1 MPQKILMPALSPTMT
16 EGKLAKWLKKEGD
29 KVSPGDPIAEIET
42 DKATMEVEAVDEGTI
57 GKILVA
63 EGSENVPVNSPI
75 ALLLEEGEDASA
87 LAQESAAA
95 KPDAAIKKSD
105 APKTVAKQAEASK
118 AEVKPAEAKPAEAQP
133 AAKADDKAPAPVA
146 KPEPA
151 PVAKPTPAAQP
162 QAAPAATNDG
172 KRVFASP
179 LARRLARETGIDV
192 AQLSGS
198 GPHGRVV
205 RVDVEAAKAKGIG
218 TGARPGT
225 PAGALS
231 SIAPSVSGQLPALI
245 QSGDFEVVPLSTMR
259 KVIAQRLQESKQTIP
274 HFYLTLDVEL
284 DALLALRKQLNEKRD
299 DLKITVNDLLIRA
312 CGMALAQVPECNVI
326 WTGNQM
332 MRSKSY
338 DVSVAVAIDGGL
350 ITPIVR
356 NADRKGLGAISAE
369 MKDKAERA
377 RKGKL
382 LPEEYQGGCFALSNL
397 GMFGIKHFQA
407 IINPPQCSILA
418 VGVGEQR
425 PIVKNGALTIAT
437 VMSATLS
444 CDHRA
449 IDGALGAK
457 WLNVFKK
464 LVEDPLT
471 MML

>member
-1 MPQKILMPALSPTMT
+1 MPSKILMPALSPTMT

-29 KVSPGDPIAEIET
+29 AVSAGDPIAEIET
-42 DKATMEVEAVDEGTI
+42 DKATMEVEAVDEGTLAR
-57 GKILVA
+57 ILVQ
-63 EGSENVPVNSPI
+63 EGTENVAVNSVI
-75 ALLLEEGEDASA
+75 ALLLEEGEDESA
-87 LAQESAAA
+87 LAGAEKETKQGGGAASPQEPE
-95 KPDAAIKKSD
+95 KPEKK
-105 APKTVAKQAEASK
+105 
-118 AEVKPAEAKPAEAQP
+118 EAKPERKAEAPQKEKKP
-133 AAKADDKAPAPVA
+133 EA
-146 KPEPA
+146 KPSSKQADISAAGP
-151 PVAKPTPAAQP
+151 PPTSQSG
-162 QAAPAATNDG
+162 D
-172 KRVFASP
+172 RVFASP
-179 LARRLARETGIDV
+179 LARRLAKDAGIDL

-198 GPHGRVV
+198 GPHGRIVKT
-205 RVDVEAAKAKGIG
+205 DIEAAKG
-218 TGARPGT
+218 
-225 PAGALS
+225 AGAGKAPRAAAAETAARL
-231 SIAPSVSGQLPALI
+231 PSVAPAVMSQLPALI
-245 QSGDFEVVPLSTMR
+245 ESGDFEAVPLSTMR

-284 DALLALRKQLNEKRD
+284 DSLLALRKQLNDKRD
-299 DLKITVNDLLIRA
+299 DMKITVNDLMIRA
-312 CGMALAQVPECNVI
+312 CGMALAQVPDCNVI

-332 MRSKSY
+332 LRSKSY

-350 ITPIVR
+350 ITPVIK

-382 LPEEYQGGCFALSNL
+382 MPEEYQGGCFSLSNL

-407 IINPPQCSILA
+407 IINPPQGSILA
-418 VGVGEQR
+418 IGVGEQR
-425 PIVKNGALTIAT
+425 PIVKDGALTTAT

-457 WLNVFKK
+457 WLTAFKK

>member
-42 DKATMEVEAVDEGTI
+42 DKATMEVEAVDEGTL

-87 LAQESAAA
+87 LAQESTGAKADAAAAAMKPDAPKAVTKPTEAKPAAA
-95 KPDAAIKKSD
+95 KP
-105 APKTVAKQAEASK
+105 E
-118 AEVKPAEAKPAEAQP
+118 
-133 AAKADDKAPAPVA
+133 DKAPAAPAA
-146 KPEPA
+146 KPES
-151 PVAKPTPAAQP
+151 TPAAKPESAPAAKPAPAPATQP
-162 QAAPAATNDG
+162 QAAPAAAGDG

-179 LARRLARETGIDV
+179 LARRLARESSIDV
-192 AQLSGS
+192 GQLTGS

-205 RVDVEAAKAKGIG
+205 RADIEAAKAKGIG
-218 TGARPGT
+218 MGARPGS
-225 PAGALS
+225 PAGALP

-245 QSGDFEVVPLSTMR
+245 QTGEFEPVPLSTMR

-312 CGMALAQVPECNVI
+312 CGMALAQVPDCNVI

-338 DVSVAVAIDGGL
+338 DVSVAVAIEGGL
-350 ITPIVR
+350 ITPIIK

-382 LPEEYQGGCFALSNL
+382 MPEEYQGGCFALSNL

-437 VMSATLS
+437 VMSATIS

>member
-42 DKATMEVEAVDEGTI
+42 DKATMEVEAVDEGTL
-57 GKILVA
+57 GRILVA
-63 EGSENVPVNSPI
+63 EGSENVAVNSPI

-87 LAQESAAA
+87 LGRA
-95 KPDAAIKKSD
+95 KPDTAPASKKSD
-105 APKTVAKQAEASK
+105 APK
-118 AEVKPAEAKPAEAQP
+118 AEAKPDETRPTDTKP
-133 AAKADDKAPAPVA
+133 AAKSDDKGAPAGPSESAPAKPAPASTAPHQAPPVA
-146 KPEPA
+146 A
-151 PVAKPTPAAQP
+151 G
-162 QAAPAATNDG
+162 DG
-172 KRVFASP
+172 GRVFASP
-179 LARRLARETGIDV
+179 LARRLARETGIDL

-198 GPHGRVV
+198 GPHGRIV
-205 RVDVEAAKAKGIG
+205 RADIEAAKTTGIG

-225 PAGALS
+225 PSGALP

-245 QSGDFEVVPLSTMR
+245 ETGDFEAVPLSTMR

-338 DVSVAVAIDGGL
+338 DVSVAVAVDGGL
-350 ITPIVR
+350 ITPIIK

-382 LPEEYQGGCFALSNL
+382 MPEEYQGGCFALSNL

-437 VMSATLS
+437 VMSATMS

>member
-42 DKATMEVEAVDEGTI
+42 DKATMEVEAVDEGTL

-87 LAQESAAA
+87 LDKA
-95 KPDAAIKKSD
+95 KPDAEAATVKPD
-105 APKTVAKQAEASK
+105 APK
-118 AEVKPAEAKPAEAQP
+118 PDAKPAGDRPVETKPAAGDKAATAP
-133 AAKADDKAPAPVA
+133 AAKS
-146 KPEPA
+146 ES
-151 PVAKPTPAAQP
+151 
-162 QAAPAATNDG
+162 APAAKPAAPPAATAQG
-172 KRVFASP
+172 STTEGRVFASP

-205 RVDVEAAKAKGIG
+205 RADIEAAKAKGIG
-218 TGARPGT
+218 TGT
-225 PAGALS
+225 PVGALP

-245 QSGDFEVVPLSTMR
+245 QTGEFEVVPLSTMR

-350 ITPIVR
+350 ITPIVK

-437 VMSATLS
+437 VMSATIS

>member
-1 MPQKILMPALSPTMT
+1 
-16 EGKLAKWLKKEGD
+16 
-29 KVSPGDPIAEIET
+29 
-42 DKATMEVEAVDEGTI
+42 
-57 GKILVA
+57 
-63 EGSENVPVNSPI
+63 NVPVNSPI

-87 LAQESAAA
+87 LAAADA
-95 KPDAAIKKSD
+95 KPEASPPSKKPDATK
-105 APKTVAKQAEASK
+105 
-118 AEVKPAEAKPAEAQP
+118 AEAKPDSNKPADAKPAEPKP
-133 AAKADDKAPAPVA
+133 AVEKPSDKAP
-146 KPEPA
+146 
-151 PVAKPTPAAQP
+151 
-162 QAAPAATNDG
+162 PAATKPAATPAPAVTATPVGDG

-192 AQLSGS
+192 ALVTGS

-205 RVDVEAAKAKGIG
+205 RADIEAAKAKGTARAQPA
-218 TGARPGT
+218 TGALP
-225 PAGALS
+225 

-245 QSGDFEVVPLSTMR
+245 ETGDFEAVPLSTMR

-284 DALLALRKQLNEKRD
+284 DALLALRKQFNEKRD
-299 DLKITVNDLLIRA
+299 DLKITVNDLLIRS

-350 ITPIVR
+350 ITPIIK

-382 LPEEYQGGCFALSNL
+382 MPEEYQGGCFALSNL

-418 VGVGEQR
+418 VGIGEQR
-425 PIVKNGALTIAT
+425 PIVKNNALTIAT
-437 VMSATLS
+437 VMSATIS

-449 IDGALGAK
+449 IDGALGA
-457 WLNVFKK
+457 
-464 LVEDPLT
+464 
-471 MML
+471 

>member
-1 MPQKILMPALSPTMT
+1 
-16 EGKLAKWLKKEGD
+16 
-29 KVSPGDPIAEIET
+29 
-42 DKATMEVEAVDEGTI
+42 
-57 GKILVA
+57 
-63 EGSENVPVNSPI
+63 NVPVNSPI

-95 KPDAAIKKSD
+95 KPDAAAAPKKPD
-105 APKTVAKQAEASK
+105 APKAEAKQAEATK
-118 AEVKPAEAKPAEAQP
+118 AEAKPADAKPADTKSAAAKPGDKAATAPAESAP
-133 AAKADDKAPAPVA
+133 AAKPASAPAAP
-146 KPEPA
+146 PE
-151 PVAKPTPAAQP
+151 
-162 QAAPAATNDG
+162 AAPAAGG

-205 RVDVEAAKAKGIG
+205 RADIEAAKVKGIG
-218 TGARPGT
+218 TGAWPGT
-225 PAGALS
+225 PAGALP

-245 QSGDFEVVPLSTMR
+245 QSGEFVVVPLSTMR

-332 MRSKSY
+332 MRSKSF

-350 ITPIVR
+350 ITPIIK

-437 VMSATLS
+437 MMSATIS

-449 IDGALGAK
+449 IDGALGA
-457 WLNVFKK
+457 
-464 LVEDPLT
+464 
-471 MML
+471 